1 MSKAFEWYHFQ
12 LEGHSVERIYLQQRS
27 SDGSVNKTILK
38 PRLTLATRHQY
49 VYVGFNRRK
58 IPHSSAARWQEKL
71 QSCVAYTISQKTVRF
86 RPPDS
91 DTDRAQKL
99 IRLSMS
105 QHLSTRNISSK
116 SMHVFLNNLANR
128 QTDKHKQKH
137 VPPPLSEVMILNDP

>member
-71 QSCVAYTISQKTVRF
+71 QSCVAYTI
-86 RPPDS
+86 
-91 DTDRAQKL
+91 
-99 IRLSMS
+99 
-105 QHLSTRNISSK
+105 
-116 SMHVFLNNLANR
+116 
-128 QTDKHKQKH
+128 
-137 VPPPLSEVMILNDP
+137 